1 MANKLIYA
9 LLPLSLWAS
18 FSGAEEKVEGYI
30 GLAADFYQESSPN
43 SVCCDHFAATMILAP
58 RMSWWNEQGWAVNFT
73 PYMEYEAPSEQ
84 GFINLREAN
93 LTYAAESTEWL
104 IGYGLVYWGVT
115 EVYQPVN
122 IVNQYDG
129 RIALGYEEKM
139 GQPMLQMRWLPEW
152 GETQFLILPFHQTR
166 TWREPNQRRAL
177 TKPVSSDALHPDGEQ
192 PLDLASRVNFWQD
205 ELDIA
210 LSAFYGNSREPLLIE
225 TASEWQQSYA
235 KIFQFGT
242 ELQWTKDDL
251 LVKGEG
257 TLKSGEG
264 STYGTLVAG
273 FEYSL
278 YGFSFSQGQLGLIAE
293 YTWDNRDTS
302 APATIYDNDL
312 FLGLRWQAND
322 VSDTELLLSGLFD
335 LDDASQIY
343 KLTASGRINHH
354 WRWVAE
360 SYYLSAMANNEPMAY
375 LSSESYLSIKAEF
388 YF

>member
-1 MANKLIYA
+1 
-9 LLPLSLWAS
+9 
-18 FSGAEEKVEGYI
+18 
-30 GLAADFYQESSPN
+30 
-43 SVCCDHFAATMILAP
+43 
-58 RMSWWNEQGWAVNFT
+58 
-73 PYMEYEAPSEQ
+73 
-84 GFINLREAN
+84 
-93 LTYAAESTEWL
+93 
-104 IGYGLVYWGVT
+104 
-115 EVYQPVN
+115 
-122 IVNQYDG
+122 
-129 RIALGYEEKM
+129 
-139 GQPMLQMRWLPEW
+139 MLQMRWLPEW

-177 TKPVSSDALHPDGEQ
+177 TKPVSSDALYLDGEQ
-192 PLDLASRVNFWQD
+192 PLDLASRVSFWQD

-343 KLTASGRINHH
+343 KLTASGRISHH

-360 SYYLSAMANNEPMAY
+360 SYYY
-375 LSSESYLSIKAEF
+375 LPWPIMSRWLT
-388 YF
+388 